1 MTVLSRVGAAVDKLV
16 GLYDP
21 IRGLRRQVARG
32 MLTRAYEG
40 ASTKDGWKTKRS
52 GASANADHRADAAT
66 LRARSRSLTQ
76 NVPYIAQG
84 LRSLVASVVGTGIVP
99 RWIGDDADLH
109 DTLWK
114 QWASVCDADGRHDIY
129 GLQAAAYRAMQQD
142 GEVLIR
148 IRPRLLSDRLPVPMQ
163 LQLLEIDWLDST
175 KTVAAGASQII
186 NGVQYDYLG
195 RVEGYWLF
203 EQHPGEPV
211 LGSRAARPQSYFVP
225 GQNVIHLYAAERPG
239 QGRGFPRIAPV
250 IARVRDF
257 QLYEDA
263 ELQRKNLETR
273 LAVLATG
280 NVSDLAN
287 PPSPGES
294 VDTAAAKVG
303 DLGPL
308 AGGQI
313 MQVPGSTSLTV
324 IEPKVAP
331 GYVEY
336 CKYQLHI
343 IAAGWGVTYA
353 MMTGDTSESSFSSE
367 RAARQNFQRE
377 AEMEQWVNF
386 IPKFCDRVARAFSDA
401 AELAGK
407 VKRANYNID
416 HSTPKWDY
424 VNPVQDV
431 QADMMEISAGL
442 SSFSEKLRRR
452 GYKPDLVF
460 QELQEDIAKL
470 KDGGTLDVL
479 LMLQKGKQL
488 VEDPGSPVDGG
499 GKAANKTKS

>member
-1 MTVLSRVGAAVDKLV
+1 MNVFSRIGTAVDRLV

-32 MLTRAYEG
+32 LLTRAYEG
-40 ASTKDGWKTKRS
+40 ASTKDGWKTKRA
-52 GASANADHRADAAT
+52 GASANADHRADSAT

-99 RWIGDDADLH
+99 RWIGDDADIH

-114 QWASVCDADGRHDIY
+114 MWASVCDADGRHDIY

-148 IRPRLLSDRLPVPMQ
+148 LRPRLLSDQLPVPLQ

-175 KTVAAGASQII
+175 KTMNVDRSQII

-203 EQHPGEPV
+203 EQHPGDPLLGVSRVRPV
-211 LGSRAARPQSYFVP
+211 SYFVP
-225 GQNVIHLYAAERPG
+225 AKSVIHLYSAERPG

-250 IARVRDF
+250 IARVRDL

-273 LAVLATG
+273 LSVLATG
-280 NVSDLAN
+280 NVSDMVN
-287 PPSPGES
+287 PPTPGEA
-294 VDTAAAKVG
+294 VDTAAAKAG

-313 MQVPGSTSLTV
+313 MQVPNATALTV
-324 IEPKVAP
+324 IEPKVAA

-353 MMTGDTSESSFSSE
+353 MMTGDTAESSFSSE

-377 AEMEQWVNF
+377 AEVEQWVNF

-431 QADMMEISAGL
+431 QADMMEISSGL
-442 SSFSEKLRRR
+442 SSFSEKLRKR

-460 QELQEDIAKL
+460 QELKTDIETL
-470 KDGGTLDVL
+470 KESGVLDVML
-479 LMLQKGKQL
+479 LMQKGKQL
-488 VEDPGSPVDGG
+488 AAPADDGG
-499 GKAANKTKS
+499 GTVATKTNA

>member
-1 MTVLSRVGAAVDKLV
+1 MKLLSSIGTAVDRLV

-40 ASTKDGWKTKRS
+40 ASIKDGWKTKRP

-99 RWIGDDADLH
+99 RWLGDDADVH

-114 QWASVCDADGRHDIY
+114 QWAPVCDADGRHDMY

-148 IRPRLLSDRLPVPMQ
+148 LRPRLLSDRLPVPLQ

-175 KTVAAGASQII
+175 KTVANGTSQII

-195 RVEGYWLF
+195 RAEGYWLF
-203 EQHPGEPV
+203 ERHPGEPFV
-211 LGSRAARPQSYFVP
+211 TGRVRPQSYFVP
-225 GQNVIHLYAAERPG
+225 AQNVIHLYAAERPG
-239 QGRGFPRIAPV
+239 QGRGFPRISPV

-263 ELQRKNLETR
+263 EAQRKNLETR

-287 PPSPGES
+287 PPSPGET
-294 VDTAAAKVG
+294 VDTAAAKAG
-303 DLGPL
+303 DLGPI

-313 MQVPGSTSLTV
+313 VQVPGATAITV
-324 IEPKVAP
+324 LEPKVAP

-353 MMTGDTSESSFSSE
+353 MMTGDTAESSFSSE
-367 RAARQNFQRE
+367 RASRLNFQRE
-377 AEMEQWVNF
+377 AEMEQWINF
-386 IPKFCDRVARAFSDA
+386 IPKFCDRVARAFADA

-407 VKRANYNID
+407 VKRASYNID

-431 QADMMEISAGL
+431 QADMMEISSGL

-460 QELQEDIAKL
+460 QELHEDIDKL
-470 KDGGTLDVL
+470 KASGVLDVL
-479 LMLQKGKQL
+479 LVMQKGRVL
-488 VEDPGSPVDGG
+488 VAEPAEDPAPV
-499 GKAANKTKS
+499 KSKKKSGA